1 MNNNVEC
8 PKCGRS
14 FPLNEWLVVGAVH
27 VIFDCT
33 GTSTTRQTTL
43 AEITEENEMVVDDS
57 QGEEE

>member
-8 PKCGRS
+8 PKCGRL

-33 GTSTTRQTTL
+33 GKSTTRQTTL
-43 AEITEENEMVVDDS
+43 DEITEEHEMVVDDS
-57 QGEEE
+57 PGEEE